1 MSGTRMEKYDNKPSD
16 ALSRTQR
23 NQQIYNSTDIGELSR
38 IRTNSNVS
46 VISDAPKEID
56 LDKIRN
62 YINSLNGETG
72 ERRRISLELPPEEKE
87 EVVRREEKD
96 YDINS
101 VLERA
106 KEKRELN
113 YQEERYHKV
122 NNAQTGLEI
131 LKNIKIREEKSHETD
146 PDITGPI
153 EELNTEEKSIVDLI
167 QNIQEDSKTKKKD
180 LFEDLMGTADET
192 VVMGMSDEIE
202 MNPDEMKE
210 ALLNITQDLENIKEP
225 DTEFTEK
232 INIEKEKIK
241 NADTLLDV
249 SEKLD
254 EINEKL
260 DKKLDENIEVGDTT
274 TNAPK
279 VSTIDKSFYTNS
291 MTFNKSD
298 FEGFEELEKNAK
310 KTSTFAKITIAI
322 IVLMLLVT
330 IFLIV
335 NFVFD
340 LKII

>member
-1 MSGTRMEKYDNKPSD
+1 MEKYENMPSD
-16 ALSRTQR
+16 GLSRTQR

-72 ERRRISLELPPEEKE
+72 ERKRRISLELPPEEKE
-87 EVVRREEKD
+87 EIVRREEKD

-113 YQEERYHKV
+113 YQEERYHKI
-122 NNAQTGLEI
+122 NNTQTGLEI
-131 LKNIKIREEKSHETD
+131 LKNIKIREEKSHELD

-153 EELNTEEKSIVDLI
+153 DELNTEEKTIVDLI
-167 QNIQEDSKTKKKD
+167 QNIQEDNKNNKKD
-180 LFEDLMGTADET
+180 LFEDLMATADET
-192 VVMGMSDEIE
+192 KVMGMSDEIE
-202 MNPDEMKE
+202 MNPEEMKE
-210 ALLNITQDLENIKEP
+210 ALLNITQDLESIKQP
-225 DTEFTEK
+225 DTEFTET

-254 EINEKL
+254 EKVEAS
-260 DKKLDENIEVGDTT
+260 DTA
-274 TNAPK
+274 NAPK

-310 KTSTFAKITIAI
+310 KTSTFAKITIAV
-322 IVLMLLVT
+322 IVVMLLIT

>member
-1 MSGTRMEKYDNKPSD
+1 MSGSRMEKYENMPSD
-16 ALSRTQR
+16 GLSRTQR

-72 ERRRISLELPPEEKE
+72 ERKRRISLELPPEEKE
-87 EVVRREEKD
+87 EIVRREEKD

-113 YQEERYHKV
+113 YQEERYHKI
-122 NNAQTGLEI
+122 NNTQTGLEI
-131 LKNIKIREEKSHETD
+131 LKNIKIREEKSHELD

-153 EELNTEEKSIVDLI
+153 DELNTEEKSIVDLI
-167 QNIQEDSKTKKKD
+167 QNIQEDNKTKKKD

-192 VVMGMSDEIE
+192 KVMGMSDEIE
-202 MNPDEMKE
+202 MNPEEMKE
-210 ALLNITQDLENIKEP
+210 ALLNITQDLESIKQP
-225 DTEFTEK
+225 DTEFTET

-254 EINEKL
+254 EINDKL
-260 DKKLDENIEVGDTT
+260 DKKLDEKVEVSDTA
-274 TNAPK
+274 NAPK

-310 KTSTFAKITIAI
+310 KTSTFAKITIAV
-322 IVLMLLVT
+322 IVVMLLVT

>member
-1 MSGTRMEKYDNKPSD
+1 MEKYENMPSD
-16 ALSRTQR
+16 GLSRTQR

-72 ERRRISLELPPEEKE
+72 ERKRRISLELPPEEKE
-87 EVVRREEKD
+87 EIVRREEKD

-113 YQEERYHKV
+113 YQEERYHKI
-122 NNAQTGLEI
+122 NNTQTGLEI
-131 LKNIKIREEKSHETD
+131 LKNIKIREEKSHELD

-153 EELNTEEKSIVDLI
+153 DELNTEEKTIVDLI
-167 QNIQEDSKTKKKD
+167 QNIQEDNKTKKKD
-180 LFEDLMGTADET
+180 LFEDLMATADET
-192 VVMGMSDEIE
+192 KVMGMSDEIE
-202 MNPDEMKE
+202 MNPEEMKE
-210 ALLNITQDLENIKEP
+210 ALLNITQDLESIKQP
-225 DTEFTEK
+225 DTEFTET

-254 EINEKL
+254 EKVEAS
-260 DKKLDENIEVGDTT
+260 DTA
-274 TNAPK
+274 NAPK

-310 KTSTFAKITIAI
+310 KTSTFAKITIAV
-322 IVLMLLVT
+322 IVVMLLVT

>member
-1 MSGTRMEKYDNKPSD
+1 MEKYENMPSD
-16 ALSRTQR
+16 GLSRTQR

-72 ERRRISLELPPEEKE
+72 ERKRRISLELPPEEKE
-87 EVVRREEKD
+87 EIVRREEKD

-113 YQEERYHKV
+113 YQEERYHKI
-122 NNAQTGLEI
+122 NNTQTGLEI
-131 LKNIKIREEKSHETD
+131 LKNIKIREEKSHELD

-153 EELNTEEKSIVDLI
+153 DELNTEEKSIVDLI
-167 QNIQEDSKTKKKD
+167 QNIQEDNKTKKKD

-192 VVMGMSDEIE
+192 KVMGMSDEIE
-202 MNPDEMKE
+202 MNPEEMKE
-210 ALLNITQDLENIKEP
+210 ALLNITQDLESIKQP
-225 DTEFTEK
+225 DTEFTET

-254 EINEKL
+254 EINDKL
-260 DKKLDENIEVGDTT
+260 DKKLDEKVEVSDTA
-274 TNAPK
+274 NAPK

-310 KTSTFAKITIAI
+310 KTSIFAKITIAV
-322 IVLMLLVT
+322 IVVMLLVT

>member
-1 MSGTRMEKYDNKPSD
+1 MEKYENMPSD
-16 ALSRTQR
+16 GLSRTQR

-72 ERRRISLELPPEEKE
+72 ERKRRISLELPPEEKE
-87 EVVRREEKD
+87 EIVRREEKD

-113 YQEERYHKV
+113 YQEERYHKI
-122 NNAQTGLEI
+122 NNTQTGLEI
-131 LKNIKIREEKSHETD
+131 LKNIKIREEKSHELD

-153 EELNTEEKSIVDLI
+153 DELNTEEKSIVDLI
-167 QNIQEDSKTKKKD
+167 QNIQEDNKTKKKD

-192 VVMGMSDEIE
+192 KVMGMSDEIE
-202 MNPDEMKE
+202 MNPEEMKE
-210 ALLNITQDLENIKEP
+210 ALLNITQDLESIKQP
-225 DTEFTEK
+225 DTEFTET

-254 EINEKL
+254 EINDKL
-260 DKKLDENIEVGDTT
+260 DKKLDEKVEVSDTA
-274 TNAPK
+274 NAPK

-310 KTSTFAKITIAI
+310 KTSTFAKITIAV
-322 IVLMLLVT
+322 IVVMLLVT

>member
-1 MSGTRMEKYDNKPSD
+1 MSKYDHVDEPNM
-16 ALSRTQR
+16 SRSKR
-23 NQQIYNSTDIGELSR
+23 NQDIYNSTDMGEMSR
-38 IRTNSNVS
+38 FHSNTNVS

-72 ERRRISLELPPEEKE
+72 ERRRRISLELPPEEKE

-122 NNAQTGLEI
+122 NNEQKGLEI

>member
-1 MSGTRMEKYDNKPSD
+1 MVNNMSGTRMEKYDNKPSD

-72 ERRRISLELPPEEKE
+72 ERRRRISLELPPEEKE

-131 LKNIKIREEKSHETD
+131 LKNINIR
-146 PDITGPI
+146 
-153 EELNTEEKSIVDLI
+153 EEKSIVDLI

>member
-1 MSGTRMEKYDNKPSD
+1 MEKYENMPSD
-16 ALSRTQR
+16 GLSRTQR

-72 ERRRISLELPPEEKE
+72 ERRRRISLELPPEEKE

-113 YQEERYHKV
+113 YQEERYHKI
-122 NNAQTGLEI
+122 NNTQTGLEI
-131 LKNIKIREEKSHETD
+131 LKNIKIREEKSHELD

-153 EELNTEEKSIVDLI
+153 DELNTEEKTIVDLI
-167 QNIQEDSKTKKKD
+167 QNIQEDNKTKKKD
-180 LFEDLMGTADET
+180 LFEDLMATADET
-192 VVMGMSDEIE
+192 KVMGMSDEIE
-202 MNPDEMKE
+202 MNPEEMKE
-210 ALLNITQDLENIKEP
+210 ALLNITQDLESIKQP
-225 DTEFTEK
+225 DTEFTET

-254 EINEKL
+254 EINDKL
-260 DKKLDENIEVGDTT
+260 DKKLDEKVEASDTA
-274 TNAPK
+274 NAPK

-310 KTSTFAKITIAI
+310 KTSTFAKITIAV
-322 IVLMLLVT
+322 IVVMLLVT

>member
-1 MSGTRMEKYDNKPSD
+1 MEKYENMPSD
-16 ALSRTQR
+16 GLSRTQR

-72 ERRRISLELPPEEKE
+72 ERKRRISLELPPEEKE
-87 EVVRREEKD
+87 EIVRREEKD

-113 YQEERYHKV
+113 YQEERYHKI
-122 NNAQTGLEI
+122 NNTQTGLEI
-131 LKNIKIREEKSHETD
+131 LKNIKIREEKSHELD

-153 EELNTEEKSIVDLI
+153 DELNTEEKSIVDLI
-167 QNIQEDSKTKKKD
+167 QNIQEDNKTKKKD
-180 LFEDLMGTADET
+180 LFEDLMATADET
-192 VVMGMSDEIE
+192 KVMGMSDEIE
-202 MNPDEMKE
+202 MNPEEMKE
-210 ALLNITQDLENIKEP
+210 ALLNITQDLESIKQP
-225 DTEFTEK
+225 DTEFTET

-254 EINEKL
+254 EINDKL
-260 DKKLDENIEVGDTT
+260 DKKLDEKVEVSDTA
-274 TNAPK
+274 NAPK

-310 KTSTFAKITIAI
+310 KTSTFAKITIAV
-322 IVLMLLVT
+322 IVVMLLVT

>member
-1 MSGTRMEKYDNKPSD
+1 MEKYENMPSD
-16 ALSRTQR
+16 GLSRTQR

-72 ERRRISLELPPEEKE
+72 ERKRRISLELPPEEKE
-87 EVVRREEKD
+87 EIVRREEKD

-113 YQEERYHKV
+113 YQEERYHKI
-122 NNAQTGLEI
+122 NNTQTGLEI
-131 LKNIKIREEKSHETD
+131 LKNIKIREEKSHELD

-153 EELNTEEKSIVDLI
+153 DELNTEEKTIVDLI
-167 QNIQEDSKTKKKD
+167 QNIQEDNKTKKKD
-180 LFEDLMGTADET
+180 LFEDLMATADET
-192 VVMGMSDEIE
+192 KVMGMSDEIE
-202 MNPDEMKE
+202 MNPEEMKE
-210 ALLNITQDLENIKEP
+210 ALLNITQDLESIKQP
-225 DTEFTEK
+225 DTEFTET

-254 EINEKL
+254 EKVEAS
-260 DKKLDENIEVGDTT
+260 DTA
-274 TNAPK
+274 NAPK

-310 KTSTFAKITIAI
+310 KTSTFAKITIAV
-322 IVLMLLVT
+322 IVVMLLIT

>member
-1 MSGTRMEKYDNKPSD
+1 MEKYENMPSD
-16 ALSRTQR
+16 GLSRTQR

-62 YINSLNGETG
+62 YINSLNGETA
-72 ERRRISLELPPEEKE
+72 ERKRRISLELPPEEKE
-87 EVVRREEKD
+87 EIVRREEKD

-113 YQEERYHKV
+113 YQEERYHKI
-122 NNAQTGLEI
+122 NNTQTGLEI
-131 LKNIKIREEKSHETD
+131 LKNIKIREEKSHELD

-153 EELNTEEKSIVDLI
+153 DELNTEEKTIVDLI
-167 QNIQEDSKTKKKD
+167 QNIQEDNKTKKKD
-180 LFEDLMGTADET
+180 LFEDLMATADET
-192 VVMGMSDEIE
+192 KVMGMSDEIE
-202 MNPDEMKE
+202 MNPEEMKE
-210 ALLNITQDLENIKEP
+210 ALLNITQDLESIKQP
-225 DTEFTEK
+225 NTEFTET

-254 EINEKL
+254 EINDKL
-260 DKKLDENIEVGDTT
+260 DKKLDEKVEASDTA
-274 TNAPK
+274 NAPK

-310 KTSTFAKITIAI
+310 KTSTFAKITIAV
-322 IVLMLLVT
+322 IVVMLLIT